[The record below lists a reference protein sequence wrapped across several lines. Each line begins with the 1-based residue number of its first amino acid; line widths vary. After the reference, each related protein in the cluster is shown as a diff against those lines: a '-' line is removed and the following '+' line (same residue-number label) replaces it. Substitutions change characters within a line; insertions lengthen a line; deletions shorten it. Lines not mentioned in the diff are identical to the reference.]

1 MDIQD
6 ILKTWG
12 KIQVK
17 KIISKTDM
25 SIVSWLETLIKA
37 IRAGKL
43 GIKENKPKESYG
55 VKLVL
60 ELLKTGEYNIIAEHL
75 NQQEKNTTQNI
86 T

>member
-1 MDIQD
+1 M
-6 ILKTWG
+6 
-12 KIQVK
+12 
-17 KIISKTDM
+17 
-25 SIVSWLETLIKA
+25 ETLIKA

-86 T
+86 TYKDIFGDVNAQLKITSIYQTIIRIKKNS